1 MASLHLN
8 SSVIV
13 SPTTELHKKN
23 LSIDNNSMS
32 IPLFCASFTPH
43 TLHNLLDERQRLF
56 HGRGIKTLDERL
68 IFVVLQSSSYPAHQL
83 SSSPYNMKFFSS
95 SLFVFALSLFVV
107 ASPAPSG
114 DTEDALVARQNTGTV
129 PNTSVL
135 PLTIYEVF
143 QILNVAVEAITPG
156 IGDSFSADISKTSY

>member
-1 MASLHLN
+1 
-8 SSVIV
+8 
-13 SPTTELHKKN
+13 
-23 LSIDNNSMS
+23 
-32 IPLFCASFTPH
+32 
-43 TLHNLLDERQRLF
+43 
-56 HGRGIKTLDERL
+56 
-68 IFVVLQSSSYPAHQL
+68 
-83 SSSPYNMKFFSS
+83 MKFFSS
-95 SLFVFALSLFVV
+95 SLFVLALSLFAV
-107 ASPAPSG
+107 ASPAPSR